1 MADQMLKEDD
11 ESTLGVWVLSPDEE
25 EKCRVLFNAL
35 DKDRKGNLDLKKIR
49 MLLETLGHQS
59 LSDRELQEIV
69 AKADIENYG
78 HITFG

>member
-1 MADQMLKEDD
+1 MADQLQKEDD
-11 ESTLGVWVLSPDEE
+11 ESTLGVWVLSSDEE

-49 MLLETLGHQS
+49 VLLETLGHQS

-69 AKADIENYG
+69 AKADIEKK
-78 HITFG
+78 ITAT